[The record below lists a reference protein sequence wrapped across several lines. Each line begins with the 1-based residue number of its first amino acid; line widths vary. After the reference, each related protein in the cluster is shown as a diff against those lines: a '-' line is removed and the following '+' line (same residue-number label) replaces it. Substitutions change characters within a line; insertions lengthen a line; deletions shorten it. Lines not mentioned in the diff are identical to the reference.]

1 MGVVVKYEELWKRY
15 YDVPNIFDLKS
26 NPDALAQHVTTL
38 ILSIVFL
45 LLVQV
50 FFYVLLERL

>member
-1 MGVVVKYEELWKRY
+1 VKYEELWKRY

-45 LLVQV
+45 LLVQA
-50 FFYVLLERL
+50 FFFLLERL